1 MITWILLLLLG
12 WSIGALVNYCA
23 DVLPNKRRFIYPE
36 CINCNT
42 RFSILNYLFFPRK
55 CDNCGTNRAYRTWI
69 VESVYILIVIIL
81 WLNIPENIGFWLS
94 LLLFFYFGIITI
106 IDIEHHL
113 ILHFTSLFGLIIGL
127 GIGIKLHGLYP
138 TILGGLA
145 GFAGMLILYFLG
157 IGFSFL
163 SSKFRNKPIEEEALG
178 FGDVNL
184 CGIIGLILGW
194 PGIVAGLL
202 LAIIIGGFVS
212 LIYIAYL
219 LISKNYH
226 PNMAL
231 PYGPFI
237 IASAIFLLFFKDL
250 LI

>member
-1 MITWILLLLLG
+1 MIMWIFLLLLG
-12 WSIGALVNYCA
+12 WSIGALVNYFA
-23 DVLPNKRRFIYPE
+23 DVLPKYKRPVIPVCR
-36 CINCNT
+36 NCSA
-42 RFSILNYLFFPRK
+42 RFSFTNYLFYPRK
-55 CDNCGTNRAYRTWI
+55 CDNCGIKRLLRTWI
-69 VESVYILIVIIL
+69 VEIIYIILVIAL
-81 WLNIPENIGFWLS
+81 WLNIPEDLGFWSS
-94 LLLFFYFGIITI
+94 LILLFYFGLITI
-106 IDIEHHL
+106 IDIEHRL
-113 ILHFTSLFGLIIGL
+113 ILHITSFLGLIIGL
-127 GIGIKLHGLYP
+127 GIGIYLHGLLA

-145 GFAGMLILYFLG
+145 GFAGMLFLYFAG

-163 SSKFRNKPIEEEALG
+163 SSKIRNKPIEEEALG

-184 CGIIGLILGW
+184 SGVIGLILGW

-237 IASAIFLLFFKDL
+237 ILSAIVLLFFKDL